1 MTPGACPDGFTPVA
15 TAAHCGDLGTK
26 FTSEAVDILYSA
38 CLPLGCSAFMNRTDG
53 KILGTIP
60 LSPHQSNRFPPHS
73 HVRTICAVFFNHG
86 STDIAIGNC
95 DGTPIVEVLCV
106 RPNPIEAGAAAQD
119 SAFMKELLVLPST
132 LPCRML

>member
-1 MTPGACPDGFTPVA
+1 MTPEACPDGFTPVA
-15 TAAHCGDLGTK
+15 SAAHCGDLSTK

-53 KILGTIP
+53 TISGIP
-60 LSPHQSNRFPPHS
+60 LSPHHS
-73 HVRTICAVFFNHG
+73 SRSPSYHPRCAVFFNHG
-86 STDIAIGNC
+86 STDNAIGNC

-106 RPNPIEAGAAAQD
+106 RPNPLEAGAAAQD
-119 SAFMKELLVLPST
+119 SALMKALFVLPST